1 METKFQTSFIPK
13 KPTASAIG
21 VSSPVTHH
29 RTASI
34 FMTLATLIFIASL
47 AGAGGVY
54 AYKQYLI
61 NDQNTLKQDLATREK
76 QFNVDLIE
84 QLTAEK
90 NKD

>member
-1 METKFQTSFIPK
+1 
-13 KPTASAIG
+13 
-21 VSSPVTHH
+21 
-29 RTASI
+29 
-34 FMTLATLIFIASL
+34 MTLATLIFIASL